1 MDRLTTE
8 KQPTTSMLPMVAL
21 RGLVA
26 FPNMMLHF
34 DVGRDRSIRAVEQAM
49 KEESRIF
56 AVAQRE
62 LAVETPVLDDLYT
75 VGTIIVVKQIL
86 RLPDGAM
93 RVLAFGESRGMLI
106 DTAELDGVT
115 YAEYKKMPRRRPEED
130 IEIDTMV
137 RMAKEA
143 FARFVRG
150 KGDFSMELM
159 ETIVDENDVT
169 ILPDVIAANA
179 FHELWDK
186 QKVLEC
192 RSLKLRYQT
201 VLEILERETQM
212 QAVEK
217 RIQNLVR
224 ESIDKNQKQYYLR
237 EQLRVIKTELGE
249 DEEGAVDQLREQL
262 EKSAVYG
269 EAREM
274 AERELRRM
282 SHMAPGTPE
291 LSVSRGY
298 LEFLLELPWK
308 KTPEKPFK
316 IEKARKILEN
326 EHFGL
331 DKVKQ
336 RVLEYLAVRALN
348 PQGKAPI
355 LCLVG
360 APGVGKT
367 SVARSIA
374 NALNRKFVR
383 MSLGGLHDEAEI
395 RGHRRT
401 YIGAMPGRI
410 LSLLRQCGADNPV
423 FLLDEIDKLTSDMRG
438 DPASALLEALDPEQN
453 ATFSDHYLEAP
464 YDLSRVLFV
473 TTANTSDTIP
483 GPLLDRMELIEV
495 PSYTLEEKVQIAK
508 RHLLPKQFK
517 EHALAKGQ
525 VKVSEAVLRQII
537 EGYTAEAGVR
547 TLERQ
552 LQAVLR
558 KSAVKLLEMP
568 EEERKS
574 VNVTP
579 ALLEEFLG
587 VPYHN
592 PKAGS
597 KEPETGVV
605 NGLAW
610 TSIGGKT
617 MPVEAT
623 VMPGSGHIELTGQL
637 GDVMKES
644 ARTAYSYLRSHSDQY
659 KIDSEFNRKMD
670 LHIHVPE
677 GAVPKDGPSAGVAL
691 TCAMLSAIT
700 GKPAR
705 QDVAMTGEIT
715 LRGKVLPIGG
725 VKEKLLAAYRMGIS
739 TVLVPEENKKDLVEI
754 PSEVRAKLDVH
765 TISGVDQAISIIFDV

>member
-1 MDRLTTE
+1 MDQNIE
-8 KQPTTSMLPMVAL
+8 KSPVTALLPMVAL
-21 RGLVA
+21 RGLIA

-34 DVGRDRSIRAVEQAM
+34 DVGRDKSVKAVEKAM
-49 KEESRIF
+49 QEESRIF

-62 LAVETPVLDDLYT
+62 AAVETPILDDLYN
-75 VGTIIVVKQIL
+75 VGTVIVIKQIF

-93 RVLAFGESRGMLI
+93 RILAYGESRGMLL
-106 DTAELDGVT
+106 DTVDLDGVT
-115 YAEYKKMPRRRPEED
+115 YAEFKKMPTRRNPDDVE
-130 IEIDTMV
+130 IEAMA
-137 RMAKEA
+137 RMAKDA
-143 FARFVRG
+143 FARYARG
-150 KGDFSMELM
+150 RSDFPPELLDNIA
-159 ETIVDENDVT
+159 EEDNYST
-169 ILPDVIAANA
+169 LPDAIAANS
-179 FHELWDK
+179 FRELSDK
-186 QKVLEC
+186 QKILEC
-192 RSLKLRYQT
+192 RSLKLRLQT
-201 VLEILERETQM
+201 LLEILEREIQM

-217 RIQNLVR
+217 RISALVQ

-237 EQLRVIKTELGE
+237 EQLRVIRTELGE
-249 DEEGAVDQLREQL
+249 DEDSATDQLREKL
-262 EKSAVYG
+262 EKSPIHG
-269 EAREM
+269 EARSM
-274 AERELRRM
+274 VERELKRM

-291 LSVSRGY
+291 ISVSRGY
-298 LEFLLELPWK
+298 IEFALELPWE
-308 KTPEKPFK
+308 KTAEKPFK
-316 IEKARKILEN
+316 IEKARKILAD
-326 EHFGL
+326 EHYGL

-410 LSLLRQCGADNPV
+410 LSLIRQSEADNPV

-453 ATFSDHYLEAP
+453 STFSDHYLEAP

-473 TTANTSDTIP
+473 TTANTTDTIP

-508 RHLLPKQFK
+508 KHLWPKQLK
-517 EHALAKGQ
+517 EHALSKSQ
-525 VKVSEAVLRQII
+525 VKISDAVLRALI

-552 LQAVLR
+552 LQTVLR
-558 KSAVKLLEMP
+558 KSAVKILEMP
-568 EEERKS
+568 EDERKPVT
-574 VNVTP
+574 VNVS
-579 ALLEEFLG
+579 LLEEFLG

-592 PKAGS
+592 PKTGS
-597 KEPETGVV
+597 KQPETGVV

-644 ARTAYSYLRSHSDQY
+644 ARTAYSYLRSHSDAY
-659 KIDSEFNRKMD
+659 AIDAEFNKKND

-725 VKEKLLAAYRMGIS
+725 VKEKLLAAYRMGIT

-754 PSEVRAKLDVH
+754 PAEVREKLSVH
-765 TISGVDQAISIIFDV
+765 TISGVDQAINIIFDV